1 MRARQVSRVMKG
13 GLTKRFVNRREAG
26 LELAEKLDRFAGRQ
40 DVVVLGLARGG
51 VPVAYEIARTLDLP
65 LDVFVVRKLG
75 APGHQEFAIGAIA
88 TGGVR
93 VLNQEAIQLL
103 GITPSAIERI
113 TMLEQQELERR
124 EKMYRGDRPAVSV
137 KGRTVI
143 VVDDGLATGATMQ
156 AAVTALRRQGP
167 AALIAA
173 APVVAP
179 DTCRYL
185 RTVADGCEYVQ
196 APEPFY
202 GVGLWYADFSP
213 TSDRE
218 IELLL
223 EAAARD
229 TPSPVPHHSYQY

>member
-1 MRARQVSRVMKG
+1 M
-13 GLTKRFVNRREAG
+13 KRFLNRREAG
-26 LELAEKLDRFAGRQ
+26 IQLAEKLGHFAGKR
-40 DVVVLGLARGG
+40 DVLVLGLARGG
-51 VPVAYEIARTLDLP
+51 VPVAYEVARALHVP

-75 APGHQEFAIGAIA
+75 APGHEEFAIGAIA
-88 TGGVR
+88 TGGIR
-93 VLNQEAIQLL
+93 VLNPEAIQLL
-103 GITPSAIERI
+103 GITSSAIERV

-124 EKMYRGDRPAVSV
+124 EKMYRGDRPPVSV

-156 AAVTALRRQGP
+156 AAITALRRQDP
-167 AALIAA
+167 AAIIAA

-179 DTCRYL
+179 ETCRSL

-213 TSDRE
+213 TSDAE
-218 IELLL
+218 VQSLL
-223 EAAARD
+223 ESAARSAPPRPLR
-229 TPSPVPHHSYQY
+229 TVPRHAYQY

>member
-1 MRARQVSRVMKG
+1 M
-13 GLTKRFVNRREAG
+13 KRFLNRREAG
-26 LELAEKLDRFAGRQ
+26 IQLAEKLGHFAGKR
-40 DVVVLGLARGG
+40 DVLVLGLARGG
-51 VPVAYEIARTLDLP
+51 VPVAYEVARALHVP

-75 APGHQEFAIGAIA
+75 APGHEEFAIGAIA
-88 TGGVR
+88 TGGIR
-93 VLNQEAIQLL
+93 VLNPEAIQRL
-103 GITPSAIERI
+103 GITSSAIERV

-124 EKMYRGDRPAVSV
+124 EKMYRGDRPPVSV

-156 AAVTALRRQGP
+156 AAITALRRQDP
-167 AALIAA
+167 AAIIAA

-179 DTCRYL
+179 ETCRSL

-213 TSDRE
+213 TSDAE
-218 IELLL
+218 VQSLL
-223 EAAARD
+223 ESAARSAPPRPLR
-229 TPSPVPHHSYQY
+229 TVPRHAYQY

>member
-1 MRARQVSRVMKG
+1 M
-13 GLTKRFVNRREAG
+13 KRFLNRREAG
-26 LELAEKLDRFAGRQ
+26 IQLAEKLGHFAGKR
-40 DVVVLGLARGG
+40 DVLVLGLARGG
-51 VPVAYEIARTLDLP
+51 VPVAYEVARALHVP

-75 APGHQEFAIGAIA
+75 APGHEEFAIGAIA
-88 TGGVR
+88 TGGIR
-93 VLNQEAIQLL
+93 VLNPEAIQLL
-103 GITPSAIERI
+103 GITSSAIERV

-124 EKMYRGDRPAVSV
+124 EKIYRGDRPPVSV

-156 AAVTALRRQGP
+156 AAITALRRQDP
-167 AALIAA
+167 AAIIAA

-179 DTCRYL
+179 ETCRSL

-213 TSDRE
+213 TSDAE
-218 IELLL
+218 VQSLL
-223 EAAARD
+223 ESAARSAPPRPLR
-229 TPSPVPHHSYQY
+229 TVPRHAYQY

>member
-1 MRARQVSRVMKG
+1 M
-13 GLTKRFVNRREAG
+13 KRFLNRREAG
-26 LELAEKLDRFAGRQ
+26 IQLAEKLGHFAGKR
-40 DVVVLGLARGG
+40 DVLVLGLARGG
-51 VPVAYEIARTLDLP
+51 VPVAYEVARALHVP

-75 APGHQEFAIGAIA
+75 APGHEEFAIGAIA
-88 TGGVR
+88 TGGIR
-93 VLNQEAIQLL
+93 VLNPEAIQRL
-103 GITPSAIERI
+103 GITSSAIERV

-124 EKMYRGDRPAVSV
+124 EKMYRGDRPPVSV

-156 AAVTALRRQGP
+156 AAITALRRQDP
-167 AALIAA
+167 AAIIAA

-179 DTCRYL
+179 ETCRSL

-213 TSDRE
+213 TSDAE
-218 IELLL
+218 VQSLL
-223 EAAARD
+223 EAAERD
-229 TPSPVPHHSYQY
+229 ATPPVPHYAYQY

>member
-1 MRARQVSRVMKG
+1 M
-13 GLTKRFVNRREAG
+13 KRFLNRREAG

-75 APGHQEFAIGAIA
+75 APGHEEFAIGAIA

-93 VLNQEAIQLL
+93 VLNQEAIQLI
-103 GITPSAIERI
+103 GITPGTIERI
-113 TMLEQQELERR
+113 TTLERLELERR
-124 EKMYRGDRPAVSV
+124 EKMYRGGRGAVVV

-156 AAVTALRRQGP
+156 AAIIALRKQGP
-167 AALIAA
+167 AAIIVA
-173 APVVAP
+173 APLIAP
-179 DTCRYL
+179 DTCSYL
-185 RTVADGCEYVQ
+185 RTAADGCEYVY

-202 GVGLWYADFSP
+202 GVGLWYVDFVP

-218 IELLL
+218 VQLLL
-223 EAAARD
+223 EAAERD
-229 TPSPVPHHSYQY
+229 APSPVPHHAYQY

>member
-1 MRARQVSRVMKG
+1 M
-13 GLTKRFVNRREAG
+13 KRFLNRREAG
-26 LELAEKLDRFAGRQ
+26 IELAEKLSHFAGRQ

-51 VPVAYEIARTLDLP
+51 VPVAYEIARALHVP

-75 APGHQEFAIGAIA
+75 APGHEEFAIGAIA
-88 TGGVR
+88 TGGIR
-93 VLNQEAIQLL
+93 VLNREAIQLL
-103 GITPSAIERI
+103 GITSSTIERV

-124 EKMYRGDRPAVSV
+124 EKMYRGDRGAANI

-156 AAVTALRRQGP
+156 AAITALRRQGP
-167 AALIAA
+167 AAIIVA
-173 APVVAP
+173 APVVAT

-218 IELLL
+218 VQSLL
-223 EAAARD
+223 EAAARS
-229 TPSPVPHHSYQY
+229 TPPPVPEHAY

>member
-1 MRARQVSRVMKG
+1 M
-13 GLTKRFVNRREAG
+13 KRFLNRREAG

-51 VPVAYEIARTLDLP
+51 VPVAYEVARTLDLP

-75 APGHQEFAIGAIA
+75 APGHEEFAIGAIA

-93 VLNQEAIQLL
+93 VLNQEVIQAL
-103 GITPSAIERI
+103 GISQSAIERI
-113 TMLEQQELERR
+113 TMLEQQELKRR
-124 EKMYRGDRPAVSV
+124 EKLYRGERGAVAV

-156 AAVTALRRQGP
+156 AAITALREQRP
-167 AALIAA
+167 AAIFVA

-179 DTCRYL
+179 DTCTYL
-185 RTVADGCEYVQ
+185 RTVADGCEYVH

-202 GVGLWYADFSP
+202 GVGLWYVDFSP

-218 IELLL
+218 VQLLL

-229 TPSPVPHHSYQY
+229 VASPVPRRVYQY

>member
-1 MRARQVSRVMKG
+1 M
-13 GLTKRFVNRREAG
+13 KRFLNRREAG

-51 VPVAYEIARTLDLP
+51 VPVAYEIALTLDLP
-65 LDVFVVRKLG
+65 LDVLVVRKLG
-75 APGHQEFAIGAIA
+75 APGHEEFAIGGIA

-103 GITPSAIERI
+103 GITPSTVERI

-124 EKMYRGDRPAVSV
+124 EKMYRGDRGAADV

-156 AAVTALRRQGP
+156 AAITALRKRHP
-167 AALIAA
+167 AAIIVA

-179 DTCRYL
+179 DTCKYL
-185 RTVADGCEYVQ
+185 STVADACEYVQ

-202 GVGLWYADFSP
+202 GVGLWYSDFSP

-218 IELLL
+218 VQLLL
-223 EAAARD
+223 EAAAREA
-229 TPSPVPHHSYQY
+229 PSAVPHRVYQY

>member
-1 MRARQVSRVMKG
+1 M
-13 GLTKRFVNRREAG
+13 KRFLNRREAG

-51 VPVAYEIARTLDLP
+51 VPVAYEVARSLDLP

-75 APGHQEFAIGAIA
+75 APGHEEFAIGAIA
-88 TGGVR
+88 AGGVC

-103 GITPSAIERI
+103 GITPSAIERV
-113 TMLEQQELERR
+113 TTLEQQELKRR
-124 EKMYRGDRPAVSV
+124 EKMYRGSRGAVDV
-137 KGRTVI
+137 KRRTVI
-143 VVDDGLATGATMQ
+143 VVDDGLATGATMH
-156 AAVTALRRQGP
+156 AAITALRKQQP
-167 AALIAA
+167 AAIIVA

-179 DTCRYL
+179 DICRYL
-185 RTVADGCEYVQ
+185 RTVADGCEYVH

-218 IELLL
+218 VQLLL
-223 EAAARD
+223 EAAAHD
-229 TPSPVPHHSYQY
+229 APSPVPRYAYQD

>member
-1 MRARQVSRVMKG
+1 M
-13 GLTKRFVNRREAG
+13 KRFLNRREAG
-26 LELAEKLDRFAGRQ
+26 LELAVKLDRFDGRQ

-51 VPVAYEIARTLDLP
+51 VPVAYEVARTLDLP
-65 LDVFVVRKLG
+65 LDVLVVRKLG
-75 APGHQEFAIGAIA
+75 APGHREFAIGAIA

-103 GITPSAIERI
+103 GISQRAIEQI
-113 TMLEQQELERR
+113 TTLEQQELKRR
-124 EKMYRGDRPAVSV
+124 ERMYRGDRGAVDV

-156 AAVTALRRQGP
+156 AAITALRKRHP
-167 AALIAA
+167 AAIIVA
-173 APVVAP
+173 APVVSP
-179 DTCRYL
+179 DTCQYL

-202 GVGLWYADFSP
+202 GVGLSYADFSP

-218 IELLL
+218 VQLLL

-229 TPSPVPHHSYQY
+229 APSPVPHRAYQY

>member
-1 MRARQVSRVMKG
+1 M
-13 GLTKRFVNRREAG
+13 KRFLNRREAG

-51 VPVAYEIARTLDLP
+51 VPVAYEVARSLDLP

-75 APGHQEFAIGAIA
+75 APGHEEFAIGAIA

-103 GITPSAIERI
+103 GISQNAIEQI
-113 TMLEQQELERR
+113 TTLEQHELKRR
-124 EKMYRGDRPAVSV
+124 ERMYRGARGALDV
-137 KGRTVI
+137 KGRIVI

-156 AAVTALRRQGP
+156 AAITALRKRHP
-167 AALIAA
+167 AAIIVA
-173 APVVAP
+173 APVVSP

-196 APEPFY
+196 APEPYY
-202 GVGLWYADFSP
+202 GVGLSYADFSP

-218 IELLL
+218 VQLLL

-229 TPSPVPHHSYQY
+229 APSPVPHLSYQY

>member
-1 MRARQVSRVMKG
+1 MKSF
-13 GLTKRFVNRREAG
+13 LNRREAG
-26 LELAEKLDRFAGRQ
+26 IQLAEKLGHFAGKR
-40 DVVVLGLARGG
+40 DVLVLGLARGG
-51 VPVAYEIARTLDLP
+51 VPVAYEVARALHVP

-75 APGHQEFAIGAIA
+75 APGHEEFAIGAIA
-88 TGGVR
+88 TGGIR
-93 VLNQEAIQLL
+93 VLNPEAIQRL
-103 GITPSAIERI
+103 GITSSAIERV

-124 EKMYRGDRPAVSV
+124 EKMYRGDRPPMSV

-156 AAVTALRRQGP
+156 AAITALRRQDP
-167 AALIAA
+167 AAIIAA

-179 DTCRYL
+179 ETCRSL

-218 IELLL
+218 VRSLL
-223 EAAARD
+223 EAAVHTA
-229 TPSPVPHHSYQY
+229 PSPVPHHAYQY

>member
-1 MRARQVSRVMKG
+1 M
-13 GLTKRFVNRREAG
+13 KRFLNRREAG

-51 VPVAYEIARTLDLP
+51 VPVAYEVARTLDLP

-75 APGHQEFAIGAIA
+75 APGHEELAIGAIA

-93 VLNQEAIQLL
+93 VLNREAIQLL
-103 GITPSAIERI
+103 GISQREIEQI
-113 TMLEQQELERR
+113 TTLEQQELKRR
-124 EKMYRGDRPAVSV
+124 ERMYRGDRGAVDV

-156 AAVTALRRQGP
+156 AAITALRKRHP
-167 AALIAA
+167 ASIIVA

-185 RTVADGCEYVQ
+185 RTVADGCEYVH

-218 IELLL
+218 VQLLL

-229 TPSPVPHHSYQY
+229 APIAGSTSRLPALKTP